1 MRAYLLASCPA
12 FLLAACNGNGDT
24 LASGNGAAPGR
35 ATAAVAAAAE
45 TSAAAATSAP
55 TAPGGRP
62 FAVQEIGRFN
72 EPWAIAFLSNR
83 QALITEK
90 PGRLLLWTAGGQPVP
105 VQGVPKV
112 DYGGQIGLGDVVLH
126 PDFAR
131 NRMVYLSWSEP
142 GSGDTRG
149 PVVGRARLMT
159 EGGAPRLDG
168 LQVIWRG
175 DKVDGRFHHG
185 HRIALSGDGHM
196 FITSG
201 DRMKF
206 QPAQDMNTNIG
217 KIVRLREDGSVPR
230 DNPFANRGGT
240 AAQIWSLGHRNPLGI
255 AFDGR
260 GQLWSHEMGP
270 RNGDEFN
277 LIERGSNYG
286 WPVVS
291 NGQHYDGKDIPD
303 HPTRTEFNAPEITW
317 NGVSPAGMMIYSGRL
332 FPQWRGNAFL
342 GALTGRA
349 LVRVAMNGTTAR
361 EVERWDMGQRIREVE
376 QGPDGAIYVLEDTR
390 NGNGGRL
397 LRLAPSR

>member
-1 MRAYLLASCPA
+1 MRAFLLASCPA
-12 FLLAACNGNGDT
+12 FLLAACNGNGDAF
-24 LASGNGAAPGR
+24 ASGNGAAPGR
-35 ATAAVAAAAE
+35 STAAVAAAVE
-45 TSAAAATSAP
+45 TATAAATSAP
-55 TAPGGRP
+55 AAPGQRP
-62 FAVQEIGRFN
+62 FAVQEIARFN
-72 EPWAIAFLSNR
+72 EPWAMAFLSNR

-90 PGRLLLWTAGGQPVP
+90 PGRLLLWTAGGQAVP

-112 DYGGQIGLGDVVLH
+112 DYGGQIGLGDVVPH
-126 PDFAR
+126 PNFAR

-159 EGGAPRLDG
+159 EGGAARLEG
-168 LQVIWRG
+168 LQIIWRG

-185 HRIALSGDGHM
+185 HRIAFSGDGHM
-196 FITSG
+196 FVTSG

-230 DNPFANRGGT
+230 DNPFASRGGT
-240 AAQIWSLGHRNPLGI
+240 AAQIWSLGHRNLLGF

-270 RNGDEFN
+270 KYGDEFN

-303 HPTRTEFNAPEITW
+303 HSTRPEFNAPEITW
-317 NGVSPAGMMIYSGRL
+317 NGVSPAGIMIYSGSL

-342 GALTGRA
+342 GALSGRA
-349 LVRVAMNGTTAR
+349 LIRVAMNGTTAR

-376 QGPDGAIYVLEDTR
+376 QGPDGAIYVLEDSR
-390 NGNGGRL
+390 NGSGGRL
-397 LRLAPSR
+397 LRLAPGR